1 MLSPGNVRIASCLAL
16 ALAAAGCTRAAP
28 PAPVTWRVPPAERAP
43 VRSAPQA
50 PPRVVERQPE
60 QRAIERAP
68 ERAFER
74 PPERPAERN
83 AAPGGIVVVAPGET
97 LYAVARRTNVPLRSL
112 IEANNLQ
119 PPFRLVAGTR
129 LTIPP
134 VQEYVAQQ
142 GDTVY
147 SVSRRFG
154 VDSSTLASTNNLTAP
169 YAVQSGAPLILPAPT
184 QPAAPAPA
192 ARPLPPVE
200 TPRAALP
207 APAPNA
213 RTAAEPSA
221 PAAPPQQAPS
231 VALQP
236 PVETPRSAPP
246 VPAPNARIAAP
257 AAPAAPPPQQ
267 APSAVASLPPN
278 EPAPR
283 LSVVPP
289 IASPPALTGATPPPS
304 AGHGFRWPVQ
314 GPILASYGAGP
325 NGTQNDGINIA
336 APRGTPV
343 VAVEEGVV
351 KYAGNEL
358 RGFGNLVL
366 IKHPDGWISAYAHCD
381 SLLVKRDERV
391 RAGQVIARVGATG
404 DVSTP
409 QLHFELRRGTRAVDP
424 ASELPPV
431 STAAAP

>member
-1 MLSPGNVRIASCLAL
+1 MGLPGNVRIASCLAL
-16 ALAAAGCTRAAP
+16 ALAAAGCTRAGP
-28 PAPVTWRVPPAERAP
+28 PAPVTWRVSPAERAP

-60 QRAIERAP
+60 QRAVERVP
-68 ERAFER
+68 ERVVER
-74 PPERPAERN
+74 PSARPAEPN
-83 AAPGGIVVVAPGET
+83 AAPGAIVVVGPGET

-119 PPFRLVAGTR
+119 PPFRLVAGSR
-129 LTIPP
+129 LAIPP

-169 YAVQSGAPLILPAPT
+169 YAVQSGAPLIVPPPA
-184 QPAAPAPA
+184 QPAAPASA
-192 ARPLPPVE
+192 ARQLPPVE

-207 APAPNA
+207 VPAPNA
-213 RTAAEPSA
+213 RTEA
-221 PAAPPQQAPS
+221 PRAPAAAPPQQAPS
-231 VALQP
+231 V
-236 PVETPRSAPP
+236 
-246 VPAPNARIAAP
+246 
-257 AAPAAPPPQQ
+257 
-267 APSAVASLPPN
+267 VASLPPN

-283 LSVVPP
+283 PSVVPPP
-289 IASPPALTGATPPPS
+289 IASPPALAEPTPPPT
-304 AGHGFRWPVQ
+304 AGRGFRWPVQ
-314 GPILASYGAGP
+314 GPILASYGPGP

-336 APRGTPV
+336 AARGTPI

-366 IKHPDGWISAYAHCD
+366 VKHPDGWISAYAHCD

-391 RAGQVIARVGATG
+391 RAGQVIAKVGATG
-404 DVSTP
+404 DVSAP

-424 ASELPPV
+424 TNYLPPT